1 MSKVAQCFLLLPLIL
16 LLNGCSD
23 EWDDLV
29 DSISGSGDDNST
41 PVEEVVAAKAEV
53 VETPKA
59 TAKQKVTVEP
69 KVKTETKAK
78 TKPRVTGYESKFH
91 HTATGSSDGGK
102 SLVLCPGQVMN
113 FDECSV
119 GSVDIP
125 YHGSDDGRV
134 IYWNMR
140 EEPRGDIVCVKNGKS
155 YKYKANSTMV
165 DGNCN

>member
-1 MSKVAQCFLLLPLIL
+1 MSKIASFFLLLALIL

-29 DSISGSGDDNST
+29 DSISGSGDDDPT
-41 PVEEVVAAKAEV
+41 PIEEVAAVPE
-53 VETPKA
+53 A
-59 TAKQKVTVEP
+59 TE
-69 KVKTETKAK
+69 
-78 TKPRVTGYESKFH
+78 YSSKFH

-119 GSVDIP
+119 GNVDIP

-134 IYWNMR
+134 IYWNIS
-140 EEPRGDIVCVKNGKS
+140 EEPAGDIICVKNKKS
-155 YKYKANSTMV
+155 YKYKADSMMV
-165 DGNCN
+165 DGDCS

>member
-1 MSKVAQCFLLLPLIL
+1 MIHVKNSQFFLLLALIL

-29 DSISGSGDDNST
+29 DSISGSGDDDPT
-41 PVEEVVAAKAEV
+41 PIEEVAAVPEAPAVAKIAEVAAVPE
-53 VETPKA
+53 A
-59 TAKQKVTVEP
+59 TE
-69 KVKTETKAK
+69 
-78 TKPRVTGYESKFH
+78 YSSKFH

-119 GSVDIP
+119 GNVDIP

-134 IYWNMR
+134 IYWNIS
-140 EEPRGDIVCVKNGKS
+140 EEPAGDIICVKNKKS
-155 YKYKANSTMV
+155 YKYKADSMMV
-165 DGNCN
+165 DGDCS